1 MNPYVKDYACVGFAQ
16 PPEVIIASLPI
27 PSTAITM
34 GAFHKLRVWREAHG
48 LALLTYRT
56 TAVYPKAEMYGLTS
70 QMRRAAVSVM
80 SNIAEGCGRNG
91 DRELARFLSIA
102 LGSLTELESLTLL
115 SQSLDMCD
123 KAACTEMINVIRPL
137 SKMLARLRGSLQT
150 NS

>member
-1 MNPYVKDYACVGFAQ
+1 
-16 PPEVIIASLPI
+16 
-27 PSTAITM
+27 M
-34 GAFHKLRVWREAHG
+34 GSFRKLRVWREAHV
-48 LALLTYRT
+48 LAILTYKV
-56 TAVYPKAEMYGLTS
+56 TAAYPKAEVYGLTS

-91 DRELARFLSIA
+91 DRELARFLNIA

-115 SQSLDMCD
+115 STSLGVCNQ
-123 KAACTEMINVIRPL
+123 AASTEMINMIQPL